1 MVGDAARARLGG
13 VVRVVSHE
21 GVPRGFHLLAVPSP
35 RGEEFDEDR
44 LPLDGG
50 IVAAGGDTVRRTVSR
65 FHERARARAF
75 ILAGKG
81 GTHLSSV
88 SSVAEAEARARARI
102 IFIIVVLTDIL
113 SAKRRKLRPWL
124 PRVWSKK
131 PGSRILPGKKI
142 DTLKDRESR
151 WRLDG
156 AANLSDLLSGHLG
169 PRNGSTRL

>member
-102 IFIIVVLTDIL
+102 IFIIGRNRYFVGE
-113 SAKRRKLRPWL
+113 AQKAE
-124 PRVWSKK
+124 
-131 PGSRILPGKKI
+131 
-142 DTLKDRESR
+142 TL
-151 WRLDG
+151 
-156 AANLSDLLSGHLG
+156 A
-169 PRNGSTRL
+169 STRLVKEAGFTDTSWQTNRYFKRSRIAMAT